1 MNLSVSVVLLIRD
14 VVATDELVII
24 GNGVLELPSKEG
36 LMVPDAWIRVCVGL
50 KGIKS
55 IYKTA
60 LDGEASNRVAKA
72 IAVAPQISKVILL
85 NFIF

>member
-1 MNLSVSVVLLIRD
+1 MNLSVSEVLLIRD
-14 VVATDELVII
+14 VVAPDELVKID
-24 GNGVLELPSKEG
+24 NGVLELPSKEG

-60 LDGEASNRVAKA
+60 LDGAASNRVANA
-72 IAVAPQISKVILL
+72 IAVAPQNLELILL